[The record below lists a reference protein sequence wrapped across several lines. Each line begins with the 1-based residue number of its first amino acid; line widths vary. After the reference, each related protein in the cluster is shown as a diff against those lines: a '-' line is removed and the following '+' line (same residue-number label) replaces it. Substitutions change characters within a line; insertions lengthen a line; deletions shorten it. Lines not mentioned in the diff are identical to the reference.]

1 MCLFQGRQ
9 CVLRFRAAKASACLR
24 ADDGD
29 TCGRRSPLEAS
40 FLCLLLSPH
49 QLIFLGHLVRLV
61 VLSPRSIQSLM
72 CRHFV
77 IIGFG
82 GGAAGRFFMVCRQLV
97 DPCFHLSLSTSRMGR
112 WVSPPLV
119 PQDVGTSRL
128 ASVLWCPPSSA
139 SSVAGCAGHGGVG
152 MRVSSFPLSVVVVAL
167 SRVPCRSF
175 SSSPSGVVGCLSI
188 V

>member
-61 VLSPRSIQSLM
+61 VLSPRSIQTLM

-77 IIGFG
+77 IVGFG

-97 DPCFHLSLSTSRMGR
+97 DPCFHLSLSLLVGWEDGSRPPPGTSGCRYFTPSFCALVPTLVGFECCWMRRSWG
-112 WVSPPLV
+112 SGDAGELLPPL
-119 PQDVGTSRL
+119 D
-128 ASVLWCPPSSA
+128 CC
-139 SSVAGCAGHGGVG
+139 GC
-152 MRVSSFPLSVVVVAL
+152 S
-167 SRVPCRSF
+167 
-175 SSSPSGVVGCLSI
+175 
-188 V
+188 